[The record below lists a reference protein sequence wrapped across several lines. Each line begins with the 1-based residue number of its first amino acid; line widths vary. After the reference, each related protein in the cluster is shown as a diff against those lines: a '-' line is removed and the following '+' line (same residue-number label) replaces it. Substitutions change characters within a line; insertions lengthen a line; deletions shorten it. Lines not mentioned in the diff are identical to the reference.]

1 MMKKI
6 LPLILKGVFGFLT
19 VVLLAVL
26 WRVFVVD
33 RFVIP
38 TRSMEPTLEAG
49 DRILV
54 DKTILGARI
63 YKDYDF
69 HERME
74 LKCWRTK
81 GFRGLE
87 RGEVVVF
94 NFPRNGDGTGD
105 GISFTINYVFAKRCI
120 GLPGDSISVV
130 NGYWLNNNYPGIL
143 GIKECQDKLSA
154 TPLEMISTQVNNVIR
169 PAGSDWTVK
178 DFGPVYVPKKGDK
191 IEVNDTTQGLYG
203 VIFRYETA
211 DSTAAYHTFTHD
223 YYYMAGDNVC
233 DSGDSRY
240 WGFVPED
247 YIVGIVKVV
256 LFNRDLYTGKRN
268 YKKFRLL

>member
-1 MMKKI
+1 MMNKI

-26 WRVFVVD
+26 WRVFVAD

-69 HERME
+69 HKGME

-94 NFPRNGDGTGD
+94 NFPRNGDGAGD

-130 NGYWLNNNYPGIL
+130 DGYWLNNNYPGIL

-154 TPLEMISTQVNNVIR
+154 TPLEMISPEVNNVIR

-191 IEVNDTTQGLYG
+191 IEVNDTTQDLYG
-203 VIFRYETA
+203 VIFRYEKA
-211 DSTAAYHTFTHD
+211 DSDAACHTFTHD

-247 YIVGIVKVV
+247 YIVGIVKAV
-256 LFNRDLYTGKRN
+256 LFNRDRQTGKRN
-268 YKKFRLL
+268 FKKFRLL